1 MSLATL
7 LAVLGSVLIWCLL
20 SLALVQVGRFL
31 SRYHPASPGLWWAL
45 LALSFVPFIPLPD
58 MTPNG
63 SVPLIL
69 YDFAEQTD
77 KFQVNTEILLTANTQ
92 WDWLWVF
99 IALTSLVALL
109 SVRQGARLLSKL
121 TSLRALM
128 ASAEPLED
136 SLYKSLAPLT
146 RVNGRQNGRH
156 NGYHNGCQVPVYVL
170 PLDCTA
176 FAAGVR
182 HPVIVMPRYFTT
194 LPQHKQQTLL
204 LHEMTHLVHKDHIAI
219 MIWQLVRCLFWFN
232 PAIAKM
238 EAAFINAMEA
248 RCDAQTIGRY
258 GINRQQYAATLLDAL
273 KYSTLNKTPNAVA
286 GFASEALSLADY
298 KSRLVQIMKPVK
310 ARHRFVFFNL
320 LLIGV
325 CCAFISFQVRPL
337 LSPQTPNWQ
346 WPMTEY
352 EISAHFGHVSAFRNH
367 QPHGGVD
374 LVAAKGS
381 PLNAVATGKVL
392 VADDVTLSKNYGK
405 VVLIQHSN
413 GYQSLYAHLDSIAV
427 SPGDWV
433 SAGDVIGTLGDSGR
447 VTGAHLHLEIL
458 ADGARLDPLSIF
470 SKD

>member
-7 LAVLGSVLIWCLL
+7 FTVLGSVLIWCLL
-20 SLALVQVGRFL
+20 SVALVRMGRFL
-31 SRYHPASPGLWWAL
+31 SRYHPASPDLWWAV

-58 MTPNG
+58 MTSGG

-99 IALTSLVALL
+99 IALTSLVALQ
-109 SVRQGARLLSKL
+109 SVRQGARLLNKL

-128 ASAEPLED
+128 ASAEPLEA

-146 RVNGRQNGRH
+146 RVNGR
-156 NGYHNGCQVPVYVL
+156 QVPVYVL

-219 MIWQLVRCLFWFN
+219 LIWQLVRCLFWFN

-286 GFASEALSLADY
+286 GFASEAVSLADY

-310 ARHRFVFFNL
+310 ARHRFVLFNL

-367 QPHGGVD
+367 KPHGGVD

-392 VADDVTLSKNYGK
+392 VADDVTLPNNYGK

-427 SPGDWV
+427 SSGDWV
-433 SAGDVIGTLGDSGR
+433 SAGEVIGTLGDSGR
-447 VTGAHLHLEIL
+447 VSGAHLHLEIL